1 MVTHLYDVNDISFVK
16 YRLYYI
22 INWLENK
29 NYRAI
34 CVLIL
39 NPGCPA
45 AMFVESRSKY
55 SQLSPCGHPAITDN
69 PIIRTA
75 DKFRAKIN
83 YRHLTKINSRY
94 YGLSLHRTLT

>member
-55 SQLSPCGHPAITDN
+55 FHE
-69 PIIRTA
+69 IIIIIVSMI
-75 DKFRAKIN
+75 FV
-83 YRHLTKINSRY
+83 
-94 YGLSLHRTLT
+94 

>member
-45 AMFVESRSKY
+45 AM
-55 SQLSPCGHPAITDN
+55 I
-69 PIIRTA
+69 
-75 DKFRAKIN
+75 
-83 YRHLTKINSRY
+83 
-94 YGLSLHRTLT
+94 